1 MKTTPTFLIA
11 ALLAASAVSAHAADF
26 SPLKPSESIS
36 VIADKAQALGD
47 AVWLAATRSA
57 DPALPRTTPNAAA
70 TVPESQGRDTYLM
83 LLAGLGVI
91 AAMSRR
97 RLR

>member
-26 SPLKPSESIS
+26 SPLKPSESITA
-36 VIADKAQALGD
+36 IADKAQALGD

-57 DPALPRTTPNAAA
+57 DPSLPRTTSNAAA
-70 TVPESQGRDTYLM
+70 QDSQGSDTYLM
-83 LLAGLGVI
+83 LLAGFGVI